1 MINRRELLNIAA
13 AAGVAS
19 VLAADSASTAER
31 DAPGIEI
38 IDTNVSL
45 FQWPFRRLPLDVTT
59 SLVKK
64 LRSLG
69 VAAAWAG
76 NFEGV
81 LHRDIAAVNQR
92 LAQECKRYPELIPIG
107 SVNIE
112 LPDWEE
118 DLRRCIETHDMPG
131 IRLHPNYHGYTLDDS
146 RFERLLKLATA
157 NGRFVQIAALMEDV
171 RTQHPLLRVADV
183 DLAPLPAVMTRIA
196 GAKVQILNSRPSSP
210 LLEKLAKAPGIYFDT
225 ARIDGTDGVPKLVE
239 RVPTGRV
246 MFGTHAPFLIPEA
259 ALIRVHE
266 SGLLNEPAL
275 RSVLSKNAR
284 QIFEKAGV

>member
-13 AAGVAS
+13 TAGVAS
-19 VLAADSASTAER
+19 VLAADSAQTAER
-31 DAPGIEI
+31 ESTVIEI

-45 FQWPFRRLPLDVTT
+45 FHWPFRRLPLDDSG

-64 LRSLG
+64 LRLLG

-76 NFEGV
+76 SFDGV
-81 LHRDIAAVNQR
+81 LHRDVAAVNRR

-107 SVNIE
+107 SVNLE

-118 DLRRCIETHDMPG
+118 DLRRCIEVHDMPG

-146 RFERLLKLATA
+146 RFARLLKLATA
-157 NGRFVQIAALMEDV
+157 KGRFVQIVATMEDV
-171 RTQHPLLRVADV
+171 RTQHPLVRVADV
-183 DLAPLPAVMTRIA
+183 DLAPLPDVMTRVA
-196 GAKVQILNSRPSSP
+196 GAKVQILNYRPNSS

-225 ARIDGTDGVPKLVE
+225 ARVDGTDAVPKLIE
-239 RVPTGRV
+239 RVPKSRV

-266 SGLLNEPAL
+266 SGQLNEPAL
-275 RSVLSKNAR
+275 RSVLSTNAR
-284 QIFEKAGV
+284 RVFAKAGT

>member
-1 MINRRELLNIAA
+1 M
-13 AAGVAS
+13 
-19 VLAADSASTAER
+19 
-31 DAPGIEI
+31 
-38 IDTNVSL
+38 
-45 FQWPFRRLPLDVTT
+45 
-59 SLVKK
+59 KK

-171 RTQHPLLRVADV
+171 RTQHPLVRVADV

>member
-31 DAPGIEI
+31 DAPRIEI
-38 IDTNVSL
+38 VDTNVSL

-171 RTQHPLLRVADV
+171 RTQHPLVRVADV